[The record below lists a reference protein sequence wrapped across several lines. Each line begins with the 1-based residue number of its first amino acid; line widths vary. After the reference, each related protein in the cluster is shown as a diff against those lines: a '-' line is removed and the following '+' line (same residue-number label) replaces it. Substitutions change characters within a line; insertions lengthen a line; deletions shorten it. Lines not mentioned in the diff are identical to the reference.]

1 MLTRR
6 TKIGVAVASVALMAA
21 LPTATTQA
29 SADETR
35 LTVTPAVY
43 QASDSTQSG
52 QIQLVRHG
60 WGGHCGGYGYG
71 SHGGYRGY
79 GYRGGYYRPYSRPFI
94 GIGVSPGYGFSAGY
108 GYGGYPAHG
117 YRGCW

>member
-6 TKIGVAVASVALMAA
+6 TKIGMAVASVALMAA
-21 LPTATTQA
+21 LTTATTQA

-43 QASDSTQSG
+43 QAGDSTQSAE
-52 QIQLVRHG
+52 IQLAR
-60 WGGHCGGYGYG
+60 WGGHRGGYGY
-71 SHGGYRGY
+71 HGGYRGY
-79 GYRGGYYRPYSRPFI
+79 GYRGGYYRPYARPFI

-108 GYGGYPAHG
+108 GYGGYPAYG
-117 YRGCW
+117 YGNRGCW